1 MAVIDKNKLLG
12 KNKKGGE
19 LAVVPK
25 SPLVLSS
32 GGGLTKIP
40 EKPQEDVVYT
50 IRTKVIEIDKLLKGT
65 LAAEKAQQKKE
76 RKKRKGEKRNK
87 NSLDSP

>member
-1 MAVIDKNKLLG
+1 MAVIDKDKLLG

-19 LAVVPK
+19 LAVVLK

-32 GGGLTKIP
+32 GGALTKTP
-40 EKPQEDVVYT
+40 EKPQEDVIYT

-65 LAAEKAQQKKE
+65 LAAEKAKQKKE
-76 RKKRKGEKRNK
+76 RKAIRNIK
-87 NSLDSP
+87 P

>member
-12 KNKKGGE
+12 KKKEKGGS

-25 SPLVLSS
+25 SPLVVSTGGELS
-32 GGGLTKIP
+32 KVP
-40 EKPQEDVVYT
+40 EKPKEDAVYT

-65 LAAEKAQQKKE
+65 LAEEKVQQKKE
-76 RKKRKGEKRNK
+76 RKQKEVEQRAQKETK
-87 NSLDSP
+87 